1 MIKTLRRKFIVISTV
16 ALLLVLV
23 TIIGSISFASF
34 YRNNQEVD
42 SVLDTLVENNGQ
54 ISRSTNVKQVPS
66 V

>member
-34 YRNNQEVD
+34 TATTRRLIQF
-42 SVLDTLVENNGQ
+42 
-54 ISRSTNVKQVPS
+54 
-66 V
+66 